1 MDPMGLVDEI
11 SKMETPMN
19 RKAPFFPLLFV
30 VGGMGRNKCGT
41 ASRMINQLQNL
52 GFGMAYF
59 QVLFLA

>member
-1 MDPMGLVDEI
+1 MRLVDET

-30 VGGMGRNKCGT
+30 VGGMCMGRIKCGT

-59 QVLFLA
+59 QVPC